1 MAVERPFQLS
11 ADNIFQYTSVREDDI
26 GSWALKNT
34 DTSCLIFNSEED
46 ALLMYNVFTLA
57 PELICNAK

>member
-11 ADNIFQYTSVREDDI
+11 ADNISQYTSVREGDI

-34 DTSCLIFNSEED
+34 ESSCLIFNSEED